1 MQPRRAGSGSWRCM
15 PACTSLRSG
24 PARWSGCAA
33 KTAICQRPDGDASPG
48 RSPGPR
54 STAAGPTPSRRMV
67 SAGSSTGAPTS
78 PAAFPYPPELVAIL
92 RTRHRHTPCRARRPG
107 VRQRP
112 GPACR
117 LHRHQ
122 RRLGHGAQPL
132 LNHRRKSR
140 GSSYAPALHA
150 YRMLT
155 CPFPGEHR
163 SVAPS
168 RRSHRPL
175 SRQTETRSERPGL
188 TCEYMGGRSRVRTWV
203 GLADGFTD
211 ISQTCPGLRLCQ
223 SISDFTGYS
232 PPPPTRR
239 EVLGARAR

>member
-1 MQPRRAGSGSWRCM
+1 M
-15 PACTSLRSG
+15 PACTSLHSG

-33 KTAICQRPDGDASPG
+33 KTAICQRPGGGASPW

-54 STAAGPTPSRRMV
+54 PTAAGPTPARRMV
-67 SAGSSTGAPTS
+67 SAGSSTGGADESRRVPI
-78 PAAFPYPPELVAIL
+78 PPELAAIL
-92 RTRHRHTPCRARRPG
+92 RPRHRHTRCRARRPG

-112 GPACR
+112 GPARR

-122 RRLGHGAQPL
+122 RCWGHGAQPL

-140 GSSYAPALHA
+140 GSSYARALHA

-155 CPFPGEHR
+155 CPFPGEHG

-175 SRQTETRSERPGL
+175 PRQTGTRSERPGL

-203 GLADGFTD
+203 G
-211 ISQTCPGLRLCQ
+211 
-223 SISDFTGYS
+223 
-232 PPPPTRR
+232 
-239 EVLGARAR
+239 